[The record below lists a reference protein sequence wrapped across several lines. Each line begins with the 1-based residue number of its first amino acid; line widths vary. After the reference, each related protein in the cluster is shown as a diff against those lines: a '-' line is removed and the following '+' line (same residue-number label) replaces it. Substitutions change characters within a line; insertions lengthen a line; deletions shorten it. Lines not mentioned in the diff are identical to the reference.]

1 MSKSLWFITTRSFIN
16 KAKRAIK
23 KPGTYVSGILVLF
36 YVVLVVS
43 ALGGM
48 IADFGMATPEGLAA
62 LLSMLMF
69 YAQPMTIIQYAKRKG
84 IMFKQSDVHFVFA
97 APENPKMVLIHA
109 GMKNFIMNFIMGA
122 AIIIIGVFVC
132 NISPVR
138 LVAYGLFLMVI
149 ENLLEMA
156 LMIAC
161 YGNEVLPERFFVVLK
176 WFLYG
181 LMLAFV
187 VVALLMF
194 WQKGLSFATL
204 NSYLT
209 SPVIQLIPMFGWQ
222 LAVLQL
228 IFVGPTV
235 LNVICFVLYLVMT
248 ITLVAYAWKVKCTGE
263 YYEDAMSFAE
273 DYAVKLERAQKGE
286 NALNMKKKLKRNV
299 SVQYKGNYARAIFY
313 RQLLEYKKNKLF
325 IFSFQTLFFLLV
337 GAVLCFAG
345 FQTMDEPV
353 FWGAGKVFILPGIMA
368 YFVLLFSGYATKWEK
383 ELENPYTFLI
393 PDTAFHK
400 MWNATKIEH
409 IRALVDGCLI
419 SIPAGIGLQLSP
431 VWMILSVILYVCLN
445 ANKLYLGMVAD
456 VLIGRNFGSFG
467 RTMVRSLSQCVGIVI
482 AMIPTIILG
491 LLVSVT
497 AGYACMVLVMAL
509 LTLGAAALSSIL
521 FDKMERLD

>member
-1 MSKSLWFITTRSFIN
+1 MSRSLWYITVRSFVN
-16 KAKRAIK
+16 KAKRAVK
-23 KPGTYVSGILVLF
+23 KPGTYVGA
-36 YVVLVVS
+36 VLVVFYVWLIV
-43 ALGGM
+43 AGVGGM

-62 LLSMLMF
+62 LLSLLMF
-69 YAQPMTIIQYAKRKG
+69 YTQPMTIIQYAKRKG
-84 IMFKQSDVHFVFA
+84 IIFKKSDVHFVFV
-97 APENPKMVLIHA
+97 APENPKVVLLRSGIR
-109 GMKNFIMNFIMGA
+109 NFLMNFLMGA

-132 NISPVR
+132 NIAPAR

-161 YGNEVLPERFFVVLK
+161 YGNEVLPDQLFVVLK
-176 WFLYG
+176 WILYG
-181 LMLAFV
+181 LMIAFV

-235 LNVICFVLYLVMT
+235 LNVICSLLYLVMT
-248 ITLVAYAWKVKCTGE
+248 IALVIYAWKVKCTGE

-273 DYAVKLERAQKGE
+273 DYSVKLERAKKGE

-299 SVQYKGNYARAIFY
+299 SVQYKGNYAKAIFY

-325 IFSFQTLFFLLV
+325 IFSFQSLFFLLV
-337 GAVLCFAG
+337 GAVLCFVG
-345 FQTMDEPV
+345 VQTMDEPN
-353 FWGAGKVFILPGIMA
+353 FWGVGKIFILPALMA
-368 YFVLLFSGYATKWEK
+368 YFVLMFSGYATKWEK

-409 IRALVDGCLI
+409 IRAFVDGCLI

-431 VWMILSVILYVCLN
+431 IFVILSVFLYVCLN
-445 ANKLYLGMVAD
+445 ANKLYLGMSAD

-467 RTMVRSLSQCVGIVI
+467 RTMVRSLSQCIAIVV
-482 AMIPTIILG
+482 AMIPTIFLG
-491 LLVSVT
+491 LVVSINV
-497 AGYACMVLVMAL
+497 GYACMVLVIAL
-509 LTLGAAALSSIL
+509 FTLGAAALSSSL
-521 FDKMERLD
+521 FGKMERLD